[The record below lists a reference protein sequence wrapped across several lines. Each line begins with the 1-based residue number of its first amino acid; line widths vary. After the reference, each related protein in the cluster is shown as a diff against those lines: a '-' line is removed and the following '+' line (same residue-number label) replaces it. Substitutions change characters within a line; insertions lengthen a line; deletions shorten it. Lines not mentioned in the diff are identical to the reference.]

1 MREGKKTGKIKER
14 RETTEMILKSQQQH
28 IATATQVDLPRDGD
42 LRHVTLAM
50 SREMISETS

>member
-1 MREGKKTGKIKER
+1 
-14 RETTEMILKSQQQH
+14 MILKSQQQH